1 MFFSALYSLS
11 SLFLPSL
18 VGWGGVGDPF
28 FHYLS
33 GLPGHPGCHIS
44 SQKGGDGTFDQ
55 FRYCVR
61 FLKFFQVTP
70 FKSQVMSK
78 FEGYTDGSMLNLL
91 SDHEKFFLRR
101 NRVVR
106 VTH

>member
-1 MFFSALYSLS
+1 MLLSPVSLIVLPPVCLFLPVFFSALYSLS

-44 SQKGGDGTFDQ
+44 SRKGGGDGTFWTCD
-55 FRYCVR
+55 FVEAG
-61 FLKFFQVTP
+61 P
-70 FKSQVMSK
+70 MKSLPLVSK
-78 FEGYTDGSMLNLL
+78 FRLG
-91 SDHEKFFLRR
+91 
-101 NRVVR
+101 
-106 VTH
+106 

>member
-1 MFFSALYSLS
+1 MLLSPVSLIVLPPVCLFLPVFFSALYSLS

-44 SQKGGDGTFDQ
+44 SQKGGGWH
-55 FRYCVR
+55 
-61 FLKFFQVTP
+61 FF
-70 FKSQVMSK
+70 KK
-78 FEGYTDGSMLNLL
+78 GGYTNKGGMN
-91 SDHEKFFLRR
+91 
-101 NRVVR
+101 
-106 VTH
+106 